1 MTTEGSMTINKK
13 TQDIHEKP
21 QEAAQAAQQPD
32 KTTSTHK
39 VMPGNQK
46 TQQKPTGGI
55 PWRYMTK
62 RQRKNR
68 RRMNRLMELWPDLF
82 SQETPKP
89 LKVGIYDDLIQDVA
103 VRGLPFGPGVLRAA
117 VMSYTQCPRYYRA
130 LMAGGM
136 RYDLKGQPCGEVTEQ
151 EQKDAE
157 TRLMMLKKRNRE
169 QHQGNDKKETQ
180 DNGQGQQS

>member
-103 VRGLPFGPGVLRAA
+103 VRGLPFGPG
-117 VMSYTQCPRYYRA
+117 YYVR
-130 LMAGGM
+130 
-136 RYDLKGQPCGEVTEQ
+136 R
-151 EQKDAE
+151 
-157 TRLMMLKKRNRE
+157 
-169 QHQGNDKKETQ
+169 
-180 DNGQGQQS
+180 